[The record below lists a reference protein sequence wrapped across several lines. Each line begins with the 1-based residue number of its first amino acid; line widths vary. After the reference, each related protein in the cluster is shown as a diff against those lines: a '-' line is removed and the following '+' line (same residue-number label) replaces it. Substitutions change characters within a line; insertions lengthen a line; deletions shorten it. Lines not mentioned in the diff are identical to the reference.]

1 MVSSHSQVRHP
12 ERHGPSDPNEF
23 HFSPGLAAAE
33 PSIDMPRG
41 QTYFGSGGLSR
52 ARPSAGRQAFRAIA
66 YGLIIITVA
75 GLPLAWQFSDDNT
88 KNMVRGW
95 GISPVGLSSILG
107 AKSFPVAAQT
117 VSKIP
122 DRASTQETPGPQA
135 ARVTQAPP
143 SPVAAGPSPE
153 MPHQFETIVSDLVV
167 VHRLLEQLASKQDEM
182 AQELATLQAAK
193 QSVSQKS
200 SADPKSAVVHVPPHK
215 NAPKPVS
222 LEAPPQSPLA
232 PMPSPRSQEPLPL
245 H

>member
-107 AKSFPVAAQT
+107 VKSFPVAAQT
-117 VSKIP
+117 VSRFQIGPQRRKPPVRKWRASLRLHLHRSRP
-122 DRASTQETPGPQA
+122 DR
-135 ARVTQAPP
+135 
-143 SPVAAGPSPE
+143 
-153 MPHQFETIVSDLVV
+153 
-167 VHRLLEQLASKQDEM
+167 LL
-182 AQELATLQAAK
+182 
-193 QSVSQKS
+193 
-200 SADPKSAVVHVPPHK
+200 
-215 NAPKPVS
+215 
-222 LEAPPQSPLA
+222 
-232 PMPSPRSQEPLPL
+232 
-245 H
+245 